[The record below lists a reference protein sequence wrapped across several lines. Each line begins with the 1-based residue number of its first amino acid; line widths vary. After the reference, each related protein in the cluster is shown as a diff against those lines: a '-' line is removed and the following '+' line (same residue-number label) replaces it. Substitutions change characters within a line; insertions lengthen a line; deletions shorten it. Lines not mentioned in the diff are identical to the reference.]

1 MTDSPSENIK
11 CLVRCRPLNEKE
23 LGLGVKCI
31 NILPDQKTILVENKV
46 DQKNDGRQCQYT
58 MDKVFGEGVTQEKLF
73 EEIGMPIITSFL
85 KGYNCTIFCY
95 GQTGAGKTHT
105 MMGPLDALYE
115 TKAPSHGLIPRILDF
130 IFNEKEKVNNIIT
143 NNTTEKCSKIK
154 IDVKTCCMEIYQENI
169 IDLLGASNIA
179 DMNGG
184 KGGMI
189 KDNSQ
194 NEKLKVKEDSKRG
207 MYIDGITEVPVLN
220 AKEAKDVILK
230 GLKSRHVAATAM
242 NSESSRSHLIFTI
255 YLNASYLRNEGGSVS
270 KASRLHLIDLAGS
283 ERQKQTK
290 AEGSRI
296 KEAGMINKSLSSL
309 GNVINALVE
318 NSEGKNK
325 FVPFRDSKLTHFLK
339 DSLGGNSKTTI
350 VANISLSIIQINETI
365 STLKFV
371 QRAKMIKNKATVN
384 VNVQEN
390 IQCLQDEIKKLKS
403 ILASHGITNI
413 AKGDVPININD
424 NGAST
429 VPSNY
434 ICPICHNEPYEISE
448 TNIMLKLKQD
458 LITLITTVS
467 ANFKCE
473 KTITNCFNNLTS
485 ELSNRGVQFVCA
497 IDKYKKE
504 YEESIKNLKDLI
516 EKFSFFLEKNQNDFQ
531 EIKKNIKDF
540 KGRDIFDK
548 ISMEKVGVLVD
559 NVLLLKEKLDT
570 CQADELLELKTKN
583 KSLLTENEAFN
594 ELKLMIENKQKIF
607 EIEGEISKNSNEL
620 GEIVSKFNKSN
631 EDIKNYFSKNFV
643 NSPVFKGELILM
655 EQGQLDLLQ
664 LQINEGKSNER
675 QLNKRIE
682 ELENENFLLSIDI
695 IRLKERLKSLSSFPI
710 KEKNEK
716 ETKENKDTDKEED
729 KLSKVDSKESDSDS
743 SSSEENDVIDI
754 DNIQRTRRAQTVQ
767 RVRKGIFQPMG
778 TQREVSYST
787 LAGKKS
793 KNYSIVGLSST
804 NVEIIRMKENLDN
817 LQDQLNEKYYE
828 NNELNKQI
836 DEQKETIDNLNNNIQ
851 DMDSNIK
858 SLKEENDTLNMTNEI
873 FEKNIFELNQQKNE
887 IYSIIEEVRVIN
899 EKNKED
905 FINLA
910 NIYFNDMDLIEKYY
924 NVVVNKMNINI
935 IKNIDEIIQENNKIN
950 EEIET
955 KNKYNEQMF
964 KEFDNFYEEIDK
976 TIKAMIDKI
985 ETTVTEKAQKE
996 SELKEKETY
1005 YQKKLTEKENSIN
1018 ELNTTKAKLSENIT
1032 LLEQKIKELS
1042 MIIEDK
1048 ENLIKNET
1056 DEKKK
1061 ICEINNNLHKQIDE
1075 IINEKQNLEKD
1086 KENLSNDIEQLKKKH
1101 INEIFLLTKS
1111 KDNEIN
1117 ELNIEHKKEKDKL
1130 TKQNENNIMQIKEI
1144 KEEKETIIQKFKE
1157 EKLKINNNHEAQINN
1172 LNKEKENEITKL
1184 INAHFIEKNNLNNE
1198 KQSLIT
1204 TYENKIINLLNEIK
1218 EANKEIKDKTSLIS
1232 TQSSELE
1239 AHKRIIQDNKVTIS
1253 NLQSTIE
1260 KTNLNVNKLSENKT
1274 QNEIAIKKKDD
1285 KIKSLKQI
1293 KEDLQLS
1300 LLNVEK
1306 ELLETKLN
1314 LILTLYQN
1322 EKNNDYYNYQK
1333 SQIDSII
1340 KLKNKI
1346 IDEQLNEIS
1355 TKNLNIK
1362 QNERLIEKVKV
1373 KNEIA
1378 EKVMNMGKE
1387 MLTEF
1392 KTKIKKGGTNLI
1404 IEANQIED
1412 FINNKGEAMK
1422 KEQTLIE
1429 GQIKQ
1434 KSSFING
1441 KTNQFLEIIK
1451 KYIKNIEVYHEKNIE
1466 GISLRKKEIE
1476 KCTKIQNEIIKT
1488 QIQIEFCNLYSNEE
1502 TKKLSLGQSEAIP
1515 EMLNILIN
1523 QIQSEIFYL
1532 NDHQSVTQA
1541 KKIINEE
1548 SKEQSEIVY
1557 SLINVNEKYSK
1568 IYENLLYEMIS
1579 IHTSFLKHK
1588 QEGTQKVKLLSPQ
1601 STSYISE
1608 KKKKLTTQ
1616 LSLLLTSQ
1624 RPISEDPLYHKPRPT
1639 IEVKSLVSQIATAQS
1654 ELLQLTQR
1662 YAAFSIFPEQFPQIR
1677 VLLKQAETEKKNE
1690 ILQEKLKII
1699 LGKKFNLNNLYNN
1712 TPPEILWNTASIP
1725 KLSKKLLTLKDQKQ
1739 TLKNEINL
1747 LTCDFNKSLTNTAAD
1762 SKIRMLFVIREE
1774 NKKLKSEIADL
1785 RNKNKALELQI
1796 NQISE
1801 LNEINKN
1808 YNILLDTVLNESDSF
1823 NSINN
1828 SESFTTAKENKFK
1841 RAMNILKGK

>member
-31 NILPDQKTILVENKV
+31 NILPDEKTILVENKV
-46 DQKNDGRQCQYT
+46 EQKNDGRQCQYT
-58 MDKVFGEGVTQEKLF
+58 MDKVFGEGVTQEELF
-73 EEIGMPIITSFL
+73 EEIGMPIIASFL
-85 KGYNCTIFCY
+85 NGYNCTIFCY

-115 TKAPSHGLIPRILDF
+115 TKASSHGLIPRILDF

-169 IDLLGASNIA
+169 IDLLGTSNIA
-179 DMNGG
+179 EMNGG
-184 KGGMI
+184 KGGMM
-189 KDNSQ
+189 KDNNTQ

-207 MYIDGITEVPVLN
+207 MYIDGITEVPVSN

-371 QRAKMIKNKATVN
+371 QRAKMIKNKATLN

-390 IQCLQDEIKKLKS
+390 IQCLQEEIKKLKS
-403 ILASHGITNI
+403 ILASHGITNLT
-413 AKGDVPININD
+413 KGDVPINLNED
-424 NGAST
+424 GTST

-434 ICPICHNEPYEISE
+434 ICPICHNESYEISE

-473 KTITNCFNNLTS
+473 NTISNCFNNLTL
-485 ELSNRGVQFVCA
+485 ELNNRGVQFVCA

-504 YEESIKNLKDLI
+504 YEESIKSLNNLI
-516 EKFSFFLEKNQNDFQ
+516 EKFSSFLENNQNDFQ
-531 EIKKNIKDF
+531 EIKTNIKNF
-540 KGRDIFDK
+540 KGTDIFDK
-548 ISMEKVGVLVD
+548 IFMEKVSVLVD
-559 NVLLLKEKLDT
+559 NVLLLKEKFDT
-570 CQADELLELKTKN
+570 CQVDELLELKTQN
-583 KSLLTENEAFN
+583 KLLLTENEAFN
-594 ELKLMIENKQKIF
+594 ELKSTIENKQKLF
-607 EIEGEISKNSNEL
+607 ELEGEISKNSNEIS
-620 GEIVSKFNKSN
+620 EIVSKFNKSN

-643 NSPVFKGELILM
+643 NSPIFKGELILM
-655 EQGQLDLLQ
+655 EQDQLDLLH

-675 QLNKRIE
+675 HLNKRIE

-695 IRLKERLKSLSSFPI
+695 IRLKERIKSLSSFPM
-710 KEKNEK
+710 KDKNEK
-716 ETKENKDTDKEED
+716 EIKESKDNNSEED

-743 SSSEENDVIDI
+743 NESEEKDEIDI
-754 DNIQRTRRAQTVQ
+754 DTMRRTRRAQTTQ
-767 RVRKGIFQPMG
+767 RIRKGIFQATG

-787 LAGKKS
+787 LAEKKS
-793 KNYSIVGLSST
+793 KTYSIVGLSST

-836 DEQKETIDNLNNNIQ
+836 NEQKDTIETLNNNIQ

-873 FEKNIFELNQQKNE
+873 FEKNIFELNQEKNE
-887 IYSIIEEVRVIN
+887 IYSIIDEVRAMN
-899 EKNKED
+899 DKNKED
-905 FINLA
+905 FSNLTA
-910 NIYFNDMDLIEKYY
+910 IYFNDMELIEKYY
-924 NVVVNKMNINI
+924 KVVVDKMNMNI
-935 IKNIDEIIQENNKIN
+935 RKNIDENIQEINKVK
-950 EEIET
+950 EEMDI
-955 KNKYNEQMF
+955 KNKYNDQMF
-964 KEFDNFYEEIDK
+964 KEFNNFFEYIEKTMKVMMDKMEKIVIDK
-976 TIKAMIDKI
+976 VKKENELKNELM
-985 ETTVTEKAQKE
+985 EKNKNYQKNLSE
-996 SELKEKETY
+996 KDNSIIELKEVKTFLSENVISLE
-1005 YQKKLTEKENSIN
+1005 KKIN
-1018 ELNTTKAKLSENIT
+1018 ELSA
-1032 LLEQKIKELS
+1032 
-1042 MIIEDK
+1042 IIEEK
-1048 ENLIKNET
+1048 EKFIKNE
-1056 DEKKK
+1056 ENERNKVN
-1061 ICEINNNLHKQIDE
+1061 EINNNLHKQIDE
-1075 IINEKQNLEKD
+1075 ISQEKHNLQKD
-1086 KENLSNDIEQLKKKH
+1086 KDNLSNDIEELKKKH
-1101 INEIFLLTKS
+1101 INEIFLLTKT
-1111 KDNEIN
+1111 KENEIN
-1117 ELNIEHKKEKDKL
+1117 TLNIEHKKEKEKL
-1130 TKQNENNIMQIKEI
+1130 IKQNENSRNQIKEL
-1144 KEEKETIIQKFKE
+1144 KE
-1157 EKLKINNNHEAQINN
+1157 EKLKIKNDHEAQINN

-1184 INAHFIEKNNLNNE
+1184 INNHSIEINNLSDE
-1198 KQSLIT
+1198 KQSLIS
-1204 TYENKIINLLNEIK
+1204 TYENKIKDLSNAINEANNEIK
-1218 EANKEIKDKTSLIS
+1218 EKTTIIS
-1232 TQSSELE
+1232 AQSSELE
-1239 AHKRIIQDNKVTIS
+1239 VHKQTIKDNKITIS

-1260 KTNLNVNKLSENKT
+1260 KTNLNVNTLSESKT
-1274 QNEIAIKKKDD
+1274 QNEIAIKEKDE
-1285 KIKSLKQI
+1285 KIKSLIQI

-1300 LLNVEK
+1300 LANIEK
-1306 ELLETKLN
+1306 ELFETKLN
-1314 LILTLYQN
+1314 LILTSYQN
-1322 EKNNDYYNYQK
+1322 EKNNDYYKYQK

-1340 KLKNKI
+1340 KLKNTI
-1346 IDEQLNEIS
+1346 ISEQSNEIGA
-1355 TKNLNIK
+1355 KNLNIK
-1362 QNERLIEKVKV
+1362 QNEKLIEKVMM

-1392 KTKIKKGGTNLI
+1392 KTKIKKGTNLI
-1404 IEANQIED
+1404 IEDNQIED
-1412 FINNKGEAMK
+1412 FIINKGEGLK
-1422 KEQTLIE
+1422 KERAQIE
-1429 GQIKQ
+1429 RKIKQ
-1434 KSSFING
+1434 KSNFINE
-1441 KTNQFLEIIK
+1441 KTNQFFELVK
-1451 KYIKNIEVYHEKNIE
+1451 GYLKNIGVYHEKNIQS
-1466 GISLRKKEIE
+1466 ISLRKNEIE
-1476 KCTKIQNEIIKT
+1476 KCTQIQNEIINT
-1488 QIQIEFCNLYSNEE
+1488 QIQIEHCNFYSNE
-1502 TKKLSLGQSEAIP
+1502 KGQKLSLEHSETIK

-1523 QIQSEIFYL
+1523 QIQNEIFCL
-1532 NDHQSVTQA
+1532 HAHQLSTQA
-1541 KKIINEE
+1541 KKILNEE
-1548 SKEQSEIVY
+1548 AKEQSEIVK
-1557 SLINVNEKYSK
+1557 SLDSMIEKYNT
-1568 IYENLLYEMIS
+1568 IYENLLHEMIS
-1579 IHTSFLKHK
+1579 IQTSFMKYK
-1588 QEGTQKVKLLSPQ
+1588 QETTHKIQLTSPQ
-1601 STSYISE
+1601 SIAYISE
-1608 KKKKLTTQ
+1608 KKQKLTTQ
-1616 LSLLLTSQ
+1616 LSLLLNSQ
-1624 RPISEDPLYHKPRPT
+1624 ESISAGPLNPKSKPT
-1639 IEVKSLVSQIATAQS
+1639 IEIESLISQITSAQS
-1654 ELLQLTQR
+1654 EILQLTHR
-1662 YAAFSIFPEQFPQIR
+1662 YAIFSILPEQFPQIR
-1677 VLLKQAETEKKNE
+1677 ILLKQTETEKKNE

-1699 LGKKFNLNNLYNN
+1699 LGKKFNVDNLYNN
-1712 TPPEILWNTASIP
+1712 TTPEVVWNTASIP
-1725 KLSKKLLTLKDQKQ
+1725 KLSKKLLILKDQKQ

-1785 RNKNKALELQI
+1785 RNKNKSLEVQI
-1796 NQISE
+1796 AKISE
-1801 LNEINKN
+1801 LNEVNKN

-1828 SESFTTAKENKFK
+1828 SESFTTSKENKFK